1 MVLTLFKE
9 RELRKLKSER
19 EEKRMC
25 HWPVEGN
32 PHVFLLSLWLPDLMS
47 VGEDREQAKVSNR
60 EKNCVTVIK
69 QDLTRK

>member
-1 MVLTLFKE
+1 MG
-9 RELRKLKSER
+9 
-19 EEKRMC
+19 

-47 VGEDREQAKVSNR
+47 VGEKDRKQAKVSNR